1 MKILASA
8 TANRIC
14 TCLSLCVDWT
24 VWSLGPILIASAVTL
39 ITLCATVFYT
49 IILPYEY
56 GTLASGDSPN
66 TPPAA
71 GRTYPLSYYV
81 QIALSM
87 YILLLTAFNYACV
100 VVTHAGTTDGLRRNH
115 DSAPPHEHAILMS
128 PDPSPVPLRT
138 CRKCHGPKPE
148 RTHHCSICKRCIKRL
163 DHHWPMRGPLQ
174 PPVLLPLH
182 VLPAAL
188 RAVLL
193 RGGAAHVLDGVCG
206 PRCHEYRVA
215 GSWMGRAVSVLVLA
229 GGGYQRGAGPAAQ
242 TTIEFYENQYQRKA
256 ARARGEAFFNE
267 YDLGRR
273 RNVAIFFNIGKRYK
287 WWTMLLPIR
296 VPPLGDGTT
305 WLTGRKLAS
314 RDFELDG
321 SEFKDH
327 IMPI

>member
-81 QIALSM
+81 QIALSIARTTARYANAASSDSTTTGRCVGHYNHRYFYLFM
-87 YILLLTAFNYACV
+87 CYLLLCALYFCAAGRRMFWTAFVDHDVMSIAWPG
-100 VVTHAGTTDGLRRNH
+100 AG
-115 DSAPPHEHAILMS
+115 
-128 PDPSPVPLRT
+128 
-138 CRKCHGPKPE
+138 
-148 RTHHCSICKRCIKRL
+148 
-163 DHHWPMRGPLQ
+163 W
-174 PPVLLPLH
+174 
-182 VLPAAL
+182 
-188 RAVLL
+188 AVLFL
-193 RGGAAHVLDGVCG
+193 FSFL
-206 PRCHEYRVA
+206 
-215 GSWMGRAVSVLVLA
+215 LA
-229 GGGYQRGAGPAAQ
+229 GVISVALGLLVGFHTYLIL
-242 TTIEFYENQYQRKA
+242 TEFYENQYQRKA